1 MCSCCILVQW
11 ETWSTN
17 EAIHTV
23 SIVYVHNRF
32 GIWQRSIFAV
42 FSLSPFSCYSVER
55 RAFAKTNFIERNF
68 TIKCQLVY
76 TLTIIIILFL
86 VAFFSSIWI
95 FLSLQFFFTFYR
107 IFFSASFSILS
118 PRIIFTSVINKSE
131 LWTFF
136 TDCAAA
142 WWCQS
147 YCLLDASTVMSW
159 RCALFCV
166 VALCNGFCCCY
177 VSFTGNMG
185 KLMRMKF
192 IRKSYVILLYL
203 NTYKDDCLDFAVI
216 TLLWHWLLHY
226 THFILCVCVC
236 VCDDAHK
243 SAL

>member
-1 MCSCCILVQW
+1 MPTRIYSDNYYYSFSCCIFFLYL
-11 ETWSTN
+11 N
-17 EAIHTV
+17 
-23 SIVYVHNRF
+23 
-32 GIWQRSIFAV
+32 
-42 FSLSPFSCYSVER
+42 LSF
-55 RAFAKTNFIERNF
+55 
-68 TIKCQLVY
+68 
-76 TLTIIIILFL
+76 
-86 VAFFSSIWI
+86 VA
-95 FLSLQFFFTFYR
+95 
-107 IFFSASFSILS
+107 IFFYLLPDFFLASFSILS

-177 VSFTGNMG
+177 ASFTGNMG
-185 KLMRMKF
+185 KLMRLKF

-236 VCDDAHK
+236 ACVTMHINLHYSNENLRFLRVKDPHK
-243 SAL
+243 FHYILILTGIYCTIQSQRNTNKRLLNEQTHTQYR

>member
-1 MCSCCILVQW
+1 MKQYTRLALCTYTIDLESGKGRSSLCFFSLSIFVLFCWKTCICKNEFHRKKLHNQMPTRIYSDNYYYSFSCCIFFLYL
-11 ETWSTN
+11 N
-17 EAIHTV
+17 
-23 SIVYVHNRF
+23 
-32 GIWQRSIFAV
+32 
-42 FSLSPFSCYSVER
+42 LSF
-55 RAFAKTNFIERNF
+55 
-68 TIKCQLVY
+68 
-76 TLTIIIILFL
+76 
-86 VAFFSSIWI
+86 VA
-95 FLSLQFFFTFYR
+95 
-107 IFFSASFSILS
+107 IFFYLLPDFFLASFSILS

-147 YCLLDASTVMSW
+147 YCLLDASTEMSW
-159 RCALFCV
+159 RCALFSV

-203 NTYKDDCLDFAVI
+203 NTYKDDCLDFAAI

-236 VCDDAHK
+236 VSDDAHK